1 MLKPMPRQILGRLA
15 AAADLLRPR
24 TFFRT
29 LSRVDT
35 IADKTRELSAAVD
48 TLRIQSEQLLTIQR
62 VDWEKRFDLARL
74 GRWLD
79 EKGIAAHV
87 QAAFESAPLEL
98 DPFPHLIVEKWLPDD
113 VYERVIDA
121 MPASI
126 FFASDRDEHWTV
138 PSGVAPLYSR
148 QVWAFVA
155 NEIVGSMVYE
165 ALNRKFQRVI
175 CEYIRSSCPLLPA
188 DMDLTLH
195 PSDGRIM
202 LRRPGY
208 NLMPHRDPKWGF
220 VTSIVYL
227 AREGDSEA
235 HGTQLYR
242 VRDDSAAPTS
252 RVYYVEP
259 GNCELVK
266 DVPFRANSMLVFLNS
281 EGAHGASIPADQ
293 PETLERYIYQFRLGP
308 TPKAINRL
316 ISLMPP
322 EHAAMWAGAKTARAG
337 GY

>member
-1 MLKPMPRQILGRLA
+1 MAGQIFGRLS
-15 AAADLLRPR
+15 AAADLLRPK

-29 LSRVDT
+29 LSRVDA

-48 TLRIQSEQLLTIQR
+48 ALRIQSEQLMTIQR

-74 GRWLD
+74 DRSLD

-87 QAAFESAPLEL
+87 DAAFEAAPLEVS
-98 DPFPHLIVEKWLPDD
+98 PFPHLIVENWLPPD
-113 VYERVIDA
+113 VYERIIEA

-138 PSGVAPLYSR
+138 PSGIAPLYSR
-148 QVWAFVA
+148 QIWAFVA
-155 NEIVGSMVYE
+155 NTIVGNIVHD
-165 ALNRKFQRVI
+165 ALNRKFKRVI
-175 CEYIRSSCPLLPA
+175 CEYVRSFCAALPA

-208 NLMPHRDPKWGF
+208 HLMPHRDPKWGF
-220 VTSIVYL
+220 VTGIVYL
-227 AREGDSEA
+227 ARDGDSEA

-242 VRDDSAAPTS
+242 VRDDSHAPTS

-259 GNCELVK
+259 DNCELVK

-281 EGAHGASIPADQ
+281 EGAHGASIPGDQ
-293 PETLERYIYQFRLGP
+293 PKTLERYIYQFRLGP
-308 TPKAINRL
+308 TSKAINRL

-322 EHAAMWAGAKTARAG
+322 EQAAMWAGAKTARAS

>member
-1 MLKPMPRQILGRLA
+1 MPGQILGRLT

-29 LSRVDT
+29 LSRVDK
-35 IADKTRELSAAVD
+35 IADKTRELTAAVEM
-48 TLRIQSEQLLTIQR
+48 LRIQSDQLMTIQR
-62 VDWEKRFDLARL
+62 VDWEKRFDLTAL
-74 GRWLD
+74 DRWLD
-79 EKGIAAHV
+79 AKAIAVHV
-87 QAAFESAPLEL
+87 AAAVEAARLEL
-98 DPFPHLIVEKWLPDD
+98 DPFPHLIVEQWLPGD
-113 VYERVIDA
+113 VYQRIIDA
-121 MPASI
+121 MPGSI

-138 PSGVAPLYSR
+138 PSGIAPLYSR
-148 QVWAFVA
+148 QVWTFVA
-155 NEIVGSMVYE
+155 NKIVGEMVYE
-165 ALNRKFQRVI
+165 GLNRKFKRVI
-175 CEYIRSSCPLLPA
+175 CEYVRSFCPALPP
-188 DMDLTLH
+188 DMDLALH

-220 VTSIVYL
+220 VTAIVYL
-227 AREGDSEA
+227 ARDGDSEA

-259 GNCELVK
+259 ENCELVK

-293 PETLERYIYQFRLGP
+293 PKTLERYIYQFRLGP
-308 TPKAINRL
+308 NSKAINRL

-322 EHAAMWAGAKTARAG
+322 DQAAMWAGAKTARAA